1 MNFNGLIESFS
12 SNSLSNIIF
21 LINGI
26 ICFSLIVMMIFFKK
40 KKKIFSIGLFI
51 SLFIFS
57 FAGSVILLN
66 KINYGLDLQGGFEVL
81 YQIKPLGEEEL
92 TSDMVTST
100 YKTIAKRI
108 NVLGVSEPEITI
120 EGEDRI
126 RIRLAGVTEEDEA
139 RKILSSSASLTFRD
153 AYDNLLMT
161 SDVLAGSVKLTYGQ
175 SGRPAVL
182 LPIKDTEKFYEVT
195 SKVKDM
201 KDNIIVIWLDFKEGE
216 DSYYK
221 EKDNCG
227 SLDTSSCLSA
237 ASVNQAFS
245 SDVVIE
251 GNFTTK
257 EAKNLVL
264 LINSGALPTSLE
276 ELSSRSVSASFGE
289 SALNKTLSAGLIGLI
304 IVILLM
310 TFFYHLS
317 GFVSSVCVIMYMFL
331 SFLIFY
337 LIGGVLT
344 LPGIAAMLLGIGMA
358 VDASVI
364 SFERIKECLKE
375 GKNLKEAFASG
386 NKMSFSS
393 IIDANITTLIVAIV
407 LFILGESSIK
417 GFATMLIINIVITV
431 LVMVY
436 LNRWLLSLLVKNDY
450 FNNHVNLFI
459 NYKEKSS
466 FKKFH
471 FVNKRKYILPFT
483 LIFLVCILSISL
495 IRGFNFGVDF
505 AGGSNITVNGDNS
518 SYEQIKDDLKK
529 EYTLVKEEKDD
540 NYATFLIK
548 EALNKEEEQSLKE
561 KFETNYAVK
570 ADVFVVSQIVRE
582 ELIRNGL
589 YSLLFASI
597 GIVIYV
603 SIRFKFNYAIS
614 AVIALLH
621 DILVVIGLFGIFHL
635 EITSIFIAAILTIIG
650 YSINDTIVTFDRI
663 RENYKMSKDKTN
675 LEKIVDTS
683 VSETLFRTIL
693 TTVTT
698 LMPVFCLMFFGAREI
713 INFNIALFFGFVAGV
728 YSSIFVS
735 NQLWYIL
742 EKNKKPKKEN
752 KKDDDEPEELLVKG
766 INS

>member
-195 SKVKDM
+195 NKVKDM

-276 ELSSRSVSASFGE
+276 ELSSRSVPASFGE
-289 SALNKTLSAGLIGLI
+289 SALNKL
-304 IVILLM
+304 
-310 TFFYHLS
+310 
-317 GFVSSVCVIMYMFL
+317 
-331 SFLIFY
+331 
-337 LIGGVLT
+337 
-344 LPGIAAMLLGIGMA
+344 
-358 VDASVI
+358 
-364 SFERIKECLKE
+364 
-375 GKNLKEAFASG
+375 
-386 NKMSFSS
+386 
-393 IIDANITTLIVAIV
+393 
-407 LFILGESSIK
+407 
-417 GFATMLIINIVITV
+417 
-431 LVMVY
+431 
-436 LNRWLLSLLVKNDY
+436 
-450 FNNHVNLFI
+450 
-459 NYKEKSS
+459 
-466 FKKFH
+466 
-471 FVNKRKYILPFT
+471 
-483 LIFLVCILSISL
+483 
-495 IRGFNFGVDF
+495 
-505 AGGSNITVNGDNS
+505 
-518 SYEQIKDDLKK
+518 
-529 EYTLVKEEKDD
+529 
-540 NYATFLIK
+540 
-548 EALNKEEEQSLKE
+548 
-561 KFETNYAVK
+561 
-570 ADVFVVSQIVRE
+570 
-582 ELIRNGL
+582 
-589 YSLLFASI
+589 
-597 GIVIYV
+597 
-603 SIRFKFNYAIS
+603 
-614 AVIALLH
+614 
-621 DILVVIGLFGIFHL
+621 
-635 EITSIFIAAILTIIG
+635 
-650 YSINDTIVTFDRI
+650 
-663 RENYKMSKDKTN
+663 
-675 LEKIVDTS
+675 
-683 VSETLFRTIL
+683 
-693 TTVTT
+693 
-698 LMPVFCLMFFGAREI
+698 
-713 INFNIALFFGFVAGV
+713 
-728 YSSIFVS
+728 
-735 NQLWYIL
+735 
-742 EKNKKPKKEN
+742 
-752 KKDDDEPEELLVKG
+752 
-766 INS
+766 